1 MTRLSAEQQA
11 KLNKSTTSVI
21 ADILNIEDNSAFVV
35 EDGLTYVIQQLL
47 LSCYGDHEQIR
58 HIGMINALG
67 VLSAAEEQYKQEV
80 VAPYY
85 SQLRHDTMDVVQSD
99 YDDNEPHRHSTDE
112 SDSLFSAPKIVRIE
126 QNER

>member
-85 SQLRHDTMDVVQSD
+85 SQLRHDTMDMVQLD
-99 YDDNEPHRHSTDE
+99 NDDEPHQHSTDK

>member
-1 MTRLSAEQQA
+1 M
-11 KLNKSTTSVI
+11 
-21 ADILNIEDNSAFVV
+21 V

-58 HIGMINALG
+58 HIGVINALG

-85 SQLRHDTMDVVQSD
+85 SQLKYDTMDVVQLD
-99 YDDNEPHRHSTDE
+99 NDDEPHQHSTDK

-126 QNER
+126 QNERSRT

>member
-1 MTRLSAEQQA
+1 MTRLSAKQQA
-11 KLNKSTTSVI
+11 KLNKSTTKVI

-47 LSCYGDHEQIR
+47 LSCYGDHEHIR

-85 SQLRHDTMDVVQSD
+85 SQLKYDTMDVVQLD
-99 YDDNEPHRHSTDE
+99 NDDEPHQHSTDE

>member
-85 SQLRHDTMDVVQSD
+85 SQLKYDTMDVVQLD
-99 YDDNEPHRHSTDE
+99 NDDEPHQHSTDE

>member
-85 SQLRHDTMDVVQSD
+85 SQLKYDTVDVVQSD
-99 YDDNEPHRHSTDE
+99 NDDEPHQHSTDE